1 MLMEFILS
9 DIMIE
14 ILSFM
19 LASIIVL
26 CTVGVYIALCLLIV
40 KGLEGFVLL
49 IYKFFDSLKEFF
61 KSLKR

>member
-1 MLMEFILS
+1 MLMELMLS

-14 ILSFM
+14 ILSLM